1 MTEPETSFHSIPP
14 EYLPFLV
21 RMWER
26 GADRRGPATWEA
38 FIEEPGAV
46 MIPGLGPGT
55 WVAVI
60 FANGEIMIE
69 APPGESEE
77 DF

>member
-14 EYLPFLV
+14 DWFPFLI

-26 GADRRGPATWEA
+26 GADRRGKPTWEQL
-38 FIEEPGAV
+38 IEEPGIV
-46 MIPGLGPGT
+46 KIPGLGDGT
-55 WVAVI
+55 WLAVV
-60 FANGEIMIE
+60 FPNGEIMIE